1 MSAGAPH
8 PGPLPRGEGA
18 EHPLPPGESRGEGAS
33 LRDRTLFV
41 TGASR
46 GIGLAIALRAARD
59 GARIIIAAKTDT
71 PHPKLP
77 GTIHTAAA
85 AIEAAGGRAL
95 PVVCDV
101 RDDDQIAAAVAR
113 GVAAFGGIDMLV
125 NNASAISLTGTEAT
139 EAKRFDLMQQ
149 VNARATFL
157 CAKHA
162 IPHLRRSDRAHI
174 LTLSPPLNLDPR
186 WLGPH
191 IAYTLAKY
199 GMTLV
204 TLGLAAELRRDGIAA
219 NCLWPR
225 TTIATAAVANLL
237 GGEAIMARSR
247 RPEIV
252 ADAAHA
258 ILTRD
263 PRDITGQ
270 CRIDD
275 EVLAGQGVTDLARYA
290 VTPGASLMPDFFLD
304 PP

>member
-1 MSAGAPH
+1 MTAG
-8 PGPLPRGEGA
+8 
-18 EHPLPPGESRGEGAS
+18 S
-33 LRDRTLFV
+33 LAGRTLFI

-59 GARIIIAAKTDT
+59 GANVVIAAKTDT

-77 GTIHTAAA
+77 GTIHTAGA
-85 AIEAAGGRAL
+85 AIESAGGHAL

-101 RDDDQIAAAVAR
+101 RDDDQIAAAIAS
-113 GVAAFGGIDMLV
+113 GVAAFGGIDVLV

-139 EAKRFDLMQQ
+139 ETKRFDLMQQ

-157 CAKHA
+157 CARHA
-162 IPHLRRSDRAHI
+162 IPHLRRSDCAHI
-174 LTLSPPLNLDPR
+174 LTLSPPVNLDPR

-204 TLGLAAELRRDGIAA
+204 TLGLAAELRHDGIAA

-237 GGEAIMARSR
+237 GEAIMARSR
-247 RPEIV
+247 WPEIM

-258 ILTRD
+258 VLVRD
-263 PRDITGQ
+263 PRDLTGR
-270 CRIDD
+270 CLIDD
-275 EVLAGQGVTDLARYA
+275 DVLAERGATELAAYA
-290 VTPGASLMPDFFLD
+290 VTPGVALIPDFFLD
-304 PP
+304 PA